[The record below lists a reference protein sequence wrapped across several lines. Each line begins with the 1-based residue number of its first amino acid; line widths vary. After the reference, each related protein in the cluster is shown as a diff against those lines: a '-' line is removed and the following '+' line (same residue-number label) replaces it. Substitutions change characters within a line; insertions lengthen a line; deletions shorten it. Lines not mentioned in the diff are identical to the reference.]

1 MFVKEIFERKI
12 GTLIVLGLNLD
23 LLGHLWSL
31 NRTLTLSP
39 PRLMEH
45 ENAPKGSLK
54 PATVVVSF

>member
-12 GTLIVLGLNLD
+12 ATIIVLGLDLD
-23 LLGHLWSL
+23 LLSHLWSL
-31 NRTLTLSP
+31 SRTLTLSP

-45 ENAPKGSLK
+45 EDAPIVSLK